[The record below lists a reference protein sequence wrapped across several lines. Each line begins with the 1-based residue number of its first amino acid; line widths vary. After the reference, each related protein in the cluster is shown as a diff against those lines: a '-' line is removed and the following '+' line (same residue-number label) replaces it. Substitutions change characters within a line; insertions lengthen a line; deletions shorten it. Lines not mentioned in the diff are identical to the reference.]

1 VLYSGDSSVDE
12 RRTGGKGARGDA
24 FEKWLGGTRQRVK
37 RGGQRGRVRVEVGEG
52 GEEGGLA
59 RRLATTPDC
68 RAWVTRVTG

>member
-37 RGGQRGRVRVEVGEG
+37 RGGSAWARPRGGGRRRRGGGAGTAVGND
-52 GEEGGLA
+52 
-59 RRLATTPDC
+59 P
-68 RAWVTRVTG
+68 